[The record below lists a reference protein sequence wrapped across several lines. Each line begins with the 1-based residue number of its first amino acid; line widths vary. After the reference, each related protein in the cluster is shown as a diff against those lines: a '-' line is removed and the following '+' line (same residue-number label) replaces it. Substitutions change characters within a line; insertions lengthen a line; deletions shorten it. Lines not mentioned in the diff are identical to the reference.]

1 MQKIKVVPN
10 PYYATTAFEGQNTF
24 TSGRGPREIQFRNL
38 PQNCIIRIFTISGEL
53 VKTIDHSSALNY
65 GTGKW
70 DLLTKDNLT
79 AAYGIYVYHIEAPGV
94 GERIGK
100 MAIIK

>member
-1 MQKIKVVPN
+1 MFPWRRIP
-10 PYYATTAFEGQNTF
+10 FQNIYKKNQQTY
-24 TSGRGPREIQFRNL
+24 L
-38 PQNCIIRIFTISGEL
+38 L
-53 VKTIDHSSALNY
+53 KTIDHSSALNH